1 MSLAVLNPQEE
12 LNHGDLVV
20 NHNQHRRHVIKKKV
34 IAIGK
39 MSKHFSVL
47 REHSNLVTE
56 LKQLNGGKLPLGI
69 LAQGEQGLLNAITK
83 FKTENKTFKQQ
94 QQQQQTLMNDAV
106 EQKDRSLQ
114 HIIIATPNTK
124 VAREGQ
130 V

>member
-12 LNHGDLVV
+12 LNHDGLVLS
-20 NHNQHRRHVIKKKV
+20 NNQHRRQVIKKKV
-34 IAIGK
+34 MAIGK
-39 MSKHFSVL
+39 MSKHFTVL
-47 REHSNLVTE
+47 REHPLLVSE

-69 LAQGEQGLLNAITK
+69 LAQGEQGLLNAIAK
-83 FKTENKTFKQQ
+83 FKTEAKTLKQHQ
-94 QQQQQTLMNDAV
+94 HILDDTV

-114 HIIIATPNTK
+114 HILATPNTK